1 MGYKISDIEGVGGL
15 YAEKL
20 EGVGI
25 DGVDDLLKW
34 CGDPGGR
41 KSVAAETGISEKLIL
56 RWTNHADLMRIKG
69 VGPQYAELLEASGV
83 DTVKE
88 LRNRNA
94 ANLASAMTEANGQK
108 NLASVNPSEA
118 VVEAWVAQAKA
129 LNPAV
134 SY

>member
-1 MGYKISDIEGVGGL
+1 MGYKISDIEGVGGT

-20 EGVGI
+20 EALGI
-25 DGVDDLLKW
+25 NSVEDMLKK
-34 CGDPGGR
+34 GGNPRGR
-41 KSVAAETGISEKLIL
+41 KSLAADSGISEKLIL

-69 VGPQYAELLEASGV
+69 VGPQYAELLEAAGV

-94 ANLASAMTEANGQK
+94 GNLVVAMTETNTQK
-108 NLASVNPSEA
+108 NLANVNPSQA